1 MDTIDNQR
9 IKKVVDYLKNNRYIR
24 NQQDF
29 TERIGSD
36 KATVS
41 QVINNRINIPNNMFA
56 SIADA
61 FPFVSEDWM
70 RTGEG
75 DMVKATNTQHV
86 KDGEYFTQTGDVN
99 AIPADILHKALDEI
113 SEMRKALTQALTTN
127 QSHTERLL
135 GIVENMTSK

>member
-41 QVINNRINIPNNMFA
+41 QVLNNRINIPNNMFA

-61 FPFVSEDWM
+61 FPFVSVDWM

-75 DMVKATNTQHV
+75 EMVKPTNTQHV

>member
-1 MDTIDNQR
+1 METIDNQR
-9 IKKVVDYLKNNRYIR
+9 IKMVVDYLKNNRYIR

-41 QVINNRINIPNNMFA
+41 QVLNNRINIPNNMFA

-61 FPFVSEDWM
+61 FPFISSEWM

-75 DMVKATNTQHV
+75 EMVTPQYTQNING
-86 KDGEYFTQTGDVN
+86 GENITQTGNVN
-99 AIPADILHKALDEI
+99 TIPADILHKALDEI
-113 SEMRKALTQALTTN
+113 SEMRKALTQSLATN
-127 QSHTERLL
+127 QGHTEQLL
-135 GIVENMTSK
+135 DIVKNMTSK

>member
-41 QVINNRINIPNNMFA
+41 QVLNNRINIPNNMFA
-56 SIADA
+56 SIVDA

-75 DMVKATNTQHV
+75 EMVKPTNTQHV

>member
-41 QVINNRINIPNNMFA
+41 QVLNNRINIPNNMFA
-56 SIADA
+56 SIVDA
-61 FPFVSEDWM
+61 FPFVSEVWM

-75 DMVKATNTQHV
+75 EMVKSTNTQHV

>member
-41 QVINNRINIPNNMFA
+41 QVLNNRINIPNNMFA
-56 SIADA
+56 SIVDA

-75 DMVKATNTQHV
+75 EMVKPTNTQHV

-135 GIVENMTSK
+135 GIVGNMTSK

>member
-41 QVINNRINIPNNMFA
+41 QVLNNRINIPNNMFV
-56 SIADA
+56 SVVNA

-75 DMVKATNTQHV
+75 EMLKPAYTQNVHGG
-86 KDGEYFTQTGDVN
+86 KNFTQTCDVN
-99 AIPADILHKALDEI
+99 AIPVETLNKALDEI
-113 SEMRKALTQALTTN
+113 SEQRKLVQKAQE
-127 QSHTERLL
+127 QMDRLL
-135 GIVENMTSK
+135 AIVERMNN